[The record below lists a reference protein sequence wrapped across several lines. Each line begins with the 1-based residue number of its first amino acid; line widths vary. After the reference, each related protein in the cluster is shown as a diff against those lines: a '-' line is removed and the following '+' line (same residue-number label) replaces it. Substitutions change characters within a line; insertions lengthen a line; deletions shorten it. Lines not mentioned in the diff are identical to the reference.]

1 MTGKIQKIIFSKY
14 LALADKVTVSESD
27 LSDLVTAIENLYKN
41 KILTE
46 SDIYLNKIELIRT
59 SLATDLDT
67 VRRKRT
73 NKELKLSINKDFL
86 QILTSDIENINYGN
100 TDLADLDKF
109 DNEKDVSISTDNV
122 KKALE
127 NFIVPKRRIS
137 EEKDFEKFVHDRL
150 SKIFGKER
158 VHRQYS
164 VGGFL
169 ALKSDIDVGN
179 GQVGIE
185 LKVADNLSATDMQ
198 RLIGQVVYYKRRFY
212 NNNLLLF
219 IVSKST
225 INPTIKELKDFV
237 EELDINVIFVTAINL

>member
-14 LALADKVTVSESD
+14 LALVDKGTVSESD
-27 LSDLVTAIENLYKN
+27 LSDLLSAIENLYKN

-59 SLATDLDT
+59 ALTNDLDT

-73 NKELKLSINKDFL
+73 NKEIKISANKDFL

-100 TDLADLDKF
+100 TDLADLYKF

-122 KKALE
+122 KRVLE
-127 NFIVPKRRIS
+127 NLIVPRRRIS
-137 EEKDFEKFVHDRL
+137 KEKDFEKFVHERL
-150 SKIFGKER
+150 SKVFGKER

-212 NNNLLLF
+212 NNNLILF

-237 EELDINVIFVTAINL
+237 EELDINVTFVTATNL